1 MSGPSELKS
10 ATLNFN
16 KLLNLTKE
24 EDPNRPIFEIKS
36 ALYPP
41 AEEIYNKKVSITSDY
56 VRYGLNMYFRKYH
69 EFS

>member
-1 MSGPSELKS
+1 M
-10 ATLNFN
+10 
-16 KLLNLTKE
+16 TKE
-24 EDPNRPIFEIKS
+24 EVPSRPTFEIKS

-41 AEEIYNKKVSITSDY
+41 AEEIYKTKVAVTSDY